1 MTLEQAKAAAAFLG
15 MALAVAGVVLDNR
28 IIVWVAIGVL
38 GVAMVLR
45 FVAAR
50 AARPRDEESPAP

>member
-1 MTLEQAKAAAAFLG
+1 VTLEQAKAGFAFAG
-15 MALAVAGVVLDNR
+15 MLVAVAGVVLDNR
-28 IIVWVAIGVL
+28 IVVWVAIGVL

-50 AARPRDEESPAP
+50 TARSRDEESPAP